1 MRTLRNCLLVALVA
15 LVALPSL
22 AFAEVDKSTNVKR
35 IVHIPFKGS
44 PEQAMA
50 GEGATDIDF
59 QGRYVYAMQ
68 QGATAGGIHI
78 IDHSAPVPKEVGFV
92 SCPAT
97 QNDVAV
103 VKPGLVVLGFHSG
116 LCAGP
121 TGGGGVR
128 LVDVSNPKSG
138 KVLGFVNTPSGT
150 HTVTTYP
157 GKSIVYASPGGTAN
171 GGSVEQIID
180 VSNPMKPVVAATFGY
195 RDGGPAAGCHDFNF
209 FIKGDTKVGICTGLG
224 QVQIW
229 DVTDPL
235 KPAVMGAV
243 ANPSWFLN
251 HTADVSDDGKILV
264 ISDETEAQDCVG
276 GPDGAFWAY
285 DFSMPQAPTP
295 LSFFKI
301 KRGQEPVGTDRP
313 TWCTSHNFNF
323 IPGTHK
329 IVAAWYAAGMN
340 VVSWEDPRNPV
351 EEAYYFGNGDDT
363 ANYWSA
369 YWYDGRIYA
378 TDRVKGLDVF
388 EVKGLKEGK

>member
-1 MRTLRNCLLVALVA
+1 MRTLRNCLLAALTV

-22 AFAEVDKSTNVKR
+22 AFAEVDKSNNVKR

-68 QGATAGGIHI
+68 QGASAGGVHI
-78 IDHSAPVPKEVGFV
+78 IDHSAAVPKEVGFV

-103 VKPGLVVLGFHSG
+103 VEPGLIALGFHSG
-116 LCAGP
+116 TCAGIA
-121 TGGGGVR
+121 GGGGVR
-128 LVDVSNPKSG
+128 LVDVSNPK
-138 KVLGFVNTPSGT
+138 KTEILGFVPTPEGT
-150 HTVTTYP
+150 HTLTTYP
-157 GKSIVYASPGGTAN
+157 GKPIIYASPGGTAN
-171 GGSVEQIID
+171 GDSLEQIID
-180 VSNPMKPVVAATFGY
+180 VSNPMKPKVVATFGPT
-195 RDGGPAAGCHDFNF
+195 DGGAVAGCHDFNF
-209 FIKGDTKVGICTGLG
+209 FFEGDEKLGICTALG

-229 DVTDPL
+229 DVSDPL
-235 KPAVMGAV
+235 APSVIGAV

-251 HTADVSDDGKILV
+251 HTADVSDDGEILV

-285 DFSMPQAPTP
+285 DFTNRPTPTP
-295 LSFFKI
+295 LSYFKI
-301 KRGQEPVGTDRP
+301 ERGQEPVGTDRP

-340 VVSWEDPRNPV
+340 VVSWEDPMNPV

>member
-1 MRTLRNCLLVALVA
+1 MTTIRKALYVALVA
-15 LVALPSL
+15 LVAIPSL
-22 AFAEVDKSTNVKR
+22 ALAEIDKSANVKH
-35 IVHIPFKGS
+35 IVHIPFPGS
-44 PEQAMA
+44 PEQAVG

-59 QGRYVYAMQ
+59 EGDYVYAMQ
-68 QGATAGGIHI
+68 QGATAGGVHI
-78 IDHSAPVPKEVGFV
+78 IDHSARVPKEVGFV

-103 VKPGLVVLGFHSG
+103 VKPGLIALGFHSG
-116 LCAGP
+116 LCAG
-121 TGGGGVR
+121 TAGGGGVR
-128 LVDVSNPKSG
+128 LVDVSNPKKG
-138 KVLGFVNTPSGT
+138 KLLGFVNTPSGS
-150 HTVTTYP
+150 HTITTYP
-157 GKSIVYASPGGTAN
+157 GKPIIYASPGGTAN

-180 VSNPMKPVVAATFGY
+180 VSNPKKPKIVGTFGPQQ
-195 RDGGPAAGCHDFNF
+195 GGPAAGCHDLNF
-209 FIKGDTKVGICTGLG
+209 FIKGDTKVAICTGLG

-229 DVTDPL
+229 DVSDPIA
-235 KPAVMGAV
+235 PAVMGAV

-251 HTADVSDDGKILV
+251 HTSDVSDDGAILV

-276 GPDGAFWAY
+276 GPSGAFWAY
-285 DFSMPQAPTP
+285 DFSVPQAPTP
-295 LSFFKI
+295 LSHYKI
-301 KRGQEPVGTDRP
+301 QRGQAPVGTDRP

-329 IVAAWYAAGMN
+329 IVASWYAAGMN
-340 VVSWEDPRNPV
+340 VVSWEDPMFPT
-351 EEAYYFGNGDDT
+351 EEAYYYGTGDDT